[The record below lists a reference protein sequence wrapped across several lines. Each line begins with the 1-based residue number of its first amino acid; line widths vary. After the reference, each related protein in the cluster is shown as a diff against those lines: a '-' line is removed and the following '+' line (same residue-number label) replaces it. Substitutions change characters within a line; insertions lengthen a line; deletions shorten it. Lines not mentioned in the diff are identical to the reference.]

1 MEIRTTV
8 VESRERGYQM
18 ASQEKRLSCK
28 RNKQF
33 WSEKSTSTEEASVNS
48 HLSFLLLHLH
58 PQQELEEGGRTR
70 KKGEWC
76 HAQRNPFVTPFVAC
90 LALEGGVQE
99 RGDDAVLSLH
109 LHLLSR
115 VSLTLMGKTNFP
127 PFALLNTNP
136 LLLICTVQRM
146 YLSHED
152 MKDMTGETDGRYKCE
167 KVPFPQ
173 TWVHV
178 HSRKK
183 FSGHPSF
190 AILAAQARVQK
201 SIAEGRR
208 GKSEKRS
215 PSSDQPTDLKI
226 SLFDSLSGA

>member
-28 RNKQF
+28 RNKQC
-33 WSEKSTSTEEASVNS
+33 WSEKKARRQKYDLLPRTPTSPSYCCISIPNESR
-48 HLSFLLLHLH
+48 
-58 PQQELEEGGRTR
+58 GGRENT
-70 KKGEWC
+70 KKEEWC
-76 HAQRNPFVTPFVAC
+76 HTQRNPFVTPFVAC

-115 VSLTLMGKTNFP
+115 VSLTLMGETNFP

-136 LLLICTVQRM
+136 PLLICTVQRM
-146 YLSHED
+146 YLSHGD
-152 MKDMTGETDGRYKCE
+152 MKDMTGEPDGRYKCE
-167 KVPFPQ
+167 KVPSPH

-178 HSRKK
+178 HS
-183 FSGHPSF
+183 
-190 AILAAQARVQK
+190 
-201 SIAEGRR
+201 
-208 GKSEKRS
+208 
-215 PSSDQPTDLKI
+215 
-226 SLFDSLSGA
+226 